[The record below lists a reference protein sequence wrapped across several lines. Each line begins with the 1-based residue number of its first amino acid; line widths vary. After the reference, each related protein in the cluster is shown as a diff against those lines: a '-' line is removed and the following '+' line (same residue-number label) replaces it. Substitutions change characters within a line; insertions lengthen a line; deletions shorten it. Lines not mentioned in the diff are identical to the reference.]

1 MVDGR
6 SFKTLATY
14 SSILC
19 PPPGHSFL
27 LVLSI
32 LALSAMAG
40 QEETTAEPSVQTLQE
55 IQADE
60 GSSSA
65 SSLYFRFIRFFFP
78 SATWFSCET

>member
-1 MVDGR
+1 MADGR
-6 SFKTLATY
+6 SFKTLDTY

-19 PPPGHSFL
+19 PPPGHSFF

-55 IQADE
+55 IQAGE
-60 GSSSA
+60 GSSSV
-65 SSLYFRFIRFFFP
+65 SSLCFGFNGFSFP
-78 SATWFSCET
+78 SASWFSCET

>member
-1 MVDGR
+1 MADGR
-6 SFKTLATY
+6 SFKTLATH

-19 PPPGHSFL
+19 PPPVHSFL
-27 LVLSI
+27 LLLSI
-32 LALSAMAG
+32 LTLSAMAG

-60 GSSSA
+60 GSSSV
-65 SSLYFRFIRFFFP
+65 SSLCFRFIRFFFP